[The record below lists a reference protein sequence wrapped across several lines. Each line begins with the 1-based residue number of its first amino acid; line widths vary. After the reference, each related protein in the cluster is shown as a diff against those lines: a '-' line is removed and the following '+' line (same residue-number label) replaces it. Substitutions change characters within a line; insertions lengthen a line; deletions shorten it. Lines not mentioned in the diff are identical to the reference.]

1 MVDLPVLALG
11 RGPRLPA
18 VGLIQDERV
27 LLRFERGFRGLIL
40 FEPVEVLQ
48 EQQPRGLLRVVELA
62 GAAGI
67 LPEDV
72 VDVLEGLFKHGE
84 AVDGRSS
91 EGDSPMACKETRSD
105 FPPPRDPDDQR
116 FPRRKISEK
125 LTPKLLAA
133 FSAAGSPA
141 EALA

>member
-1 MVDLPVLALG
+1 
-11 RGPRLPA
+11 
-18 VGLIQDERV
+18 
-27 LLRFERGFRGLIL
+27 
-40 FEPVEVLQ
+40 
-48 EQQPRGLLRVVELA
+48 
-62 GAAGI
+62 
-67 LPEDV
+67 
-72 VDVLEGLFKHGE
+72 
-84 AVDGRSS
+84 
-91 EGDSPMACKETRSD
+91 MACKETRSD